1 MQPTEFQT
9 GVISPIECV
18 KEGFER
24 IKNDYWILFAISL
37 VGALIG
43 AFTLYILFGAMAC
56 GMFYAFLKK
65 IDGQPVVFDDLWKGM
80 NYFVPGLILTL
91 VIIVPLFVY
100 YIAAYISLIAAVVAG
115 AQMGEAGV
123 MVSLIGVLSVD
134 FLVLVVLVC
143 FHTLLMFSYPLILA
157 R

>member
-80 NYFVPGLILTL
+80 NFWAPGLVVTL
-91 VIIVPLFVY
+91 FVAVPLLVY
-100 YIAAYISLIAAVVAG
+100 YIGVYVTLIGAIIAG
-115 AQMGEAGV
+115 SQMGEA
-123 MVSLIGVLSVD
+123 
-134 FLVLVVLVC
+134 
-143 FHTLLMFSYPLILA
+143 
-157 R
+157 